1 VDVAKE
7 NQYCIWFFEQLWFL
21 LTVIGNSCK
30 KTQMLRVEQ
39 AQRIVEALDLGE
51 IDSGKGLNQEIGLGR
66 PGDTRWGSH
75 YKTIMHAI
83 YLYPSIQKVLWKVGK
98 DHSQGA

>member
-1 VDVAKE
+1 
-7 NQYCIWFFEQLWFL
+7 
-21 LTVIGNSCK
+21 VIGNSCK

-83 YLYPSIQKVLWKVGK
+83 YLYPSIQKVL
-98 DHSQGA
+98 